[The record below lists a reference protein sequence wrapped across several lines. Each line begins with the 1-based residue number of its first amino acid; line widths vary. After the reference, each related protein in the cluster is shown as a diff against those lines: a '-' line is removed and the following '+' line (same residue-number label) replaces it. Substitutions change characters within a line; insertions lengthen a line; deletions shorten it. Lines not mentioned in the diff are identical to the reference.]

1 MDAGEVPVPISEPCP
16 DVRLDLQSQVDRCY
30 ANGRYDDLDYRAEP
44 NPPLNADEAALADK
58 LLREKNRSCQSQ
70 K

>member
-1 MDAGEVPVPISEPCP
+1 MCGWI
-16 DVRLDLQSQVDRCY
+16 LQSLVDRCY